1 MTRNKLGAVVLFEQ
15 NMDGSYKKIG
25 QTPIMPYGMA
35 LDSYAEI
42 PNPPSQLVAGDTPKE
57 VNEAIRDIEGKMG
70 DIEWVEEYLEPYL

>member
-15 NMDGSYKKIG
+15 NTDGSYKKIG